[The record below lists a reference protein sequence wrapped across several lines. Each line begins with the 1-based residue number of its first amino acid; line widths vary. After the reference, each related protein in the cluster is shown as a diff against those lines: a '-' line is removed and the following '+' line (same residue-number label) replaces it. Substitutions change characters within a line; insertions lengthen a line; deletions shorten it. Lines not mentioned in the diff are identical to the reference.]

1 MRSKDHPPVKKT
13 ASRFISQSE
22 AETLKFANS
31 LSSGFKGNEIVL
43 LKGELGAGKT
53 VFTKGIAAGLGLE
66 DINQVNSP
74 SYTLLNIYQARCPI
88 FHWDLYRLS
97 DGAEVDELGWEE
109 YLGQGVMVV
118 EWAEKL
124 GPFKEAI
131 QVTLEIRQD
140 ESRIITVHA

>member
-1 MRSKDHPPVKKT
+1 MRPKEHPPEKKKT
-13 ASRFISQSE
+13 SRFISQSE

-31 LSSGFKGNEIVL
+31 MASGFKGNEIVL

-53 VFTKGIAAGLGLE
+53 VFTKGIAAGLGFK
-66 DINQVNSP
+66 DIHQVNSP
-74 SYTLLNIYQARCPI
+74 SYTLLNIYQARCRI
-88 FHWDLYRLS
+88 FHWDLYRLA

-124 GPFKEAI
+124 GPFEQAI
-131 QVTLEIRQD
+131 QVTLEIRRD
-140 ESRIITVHA
+140 ESRLITVRT

>member
-1 MRSKDHPPVKKT
+1 MRPKDHPAEKMKI
-13 ASRFISQSE
+13 SRFVSPSE
-22 AETLKFANS
+22 AETLKFAGS
-31 LSSGFKGNEIVL
+31 LASGFKGNEIVL

-88 FHWDLYRLS
+88 FHWDLYRLADS
-97 DGAEVDELGWEE
+97 AEVDELGWEE

-124 GPFKEAI
+124 GPFEEAI
-131 QVTLEIRQD
+131 QVTLEIRRD
-140 ESRIITVHA
+140 ESRLITVRA